1 MEMDHIYGNVCE
13 DKTESYRASQATL
26 KATTKVQIP
35 LLIIGAILLLGV
47 AVLGTLTYKY
57 ASKLSDEQKKFALMD
72 AQYKNISAVLNNT
85 DAQYKDL
92 LATYNISSGKLSDEQ
107 KKFALMDAQYKDISA
122 VLNNTDA
129 KYKDL
134 LATYKICSTECSCR
148 ACPEGWKHHKGKC
161 YLFSSSK
168 MNWEGSR
175 DHCITLG
182 GHLIIV
188 NNQEE
193 QNFLAAQAKGVSHW
207 IGLNDR
213 AVEGQW
219 RWVDN
224 ISLNET
230 GAIFWYKR
238 SDPNQ
243 ADEPDNWKKEDPLG
257 ENCASIYL
265 TADWHDNSCKT
276 NYPFVC
282 ETLASS

>member
-122 VLNNTDA
+122 VLNNTA
-129 KYKDL
+129 
-134 LATYKICSTECSCR
+134 ECSCR